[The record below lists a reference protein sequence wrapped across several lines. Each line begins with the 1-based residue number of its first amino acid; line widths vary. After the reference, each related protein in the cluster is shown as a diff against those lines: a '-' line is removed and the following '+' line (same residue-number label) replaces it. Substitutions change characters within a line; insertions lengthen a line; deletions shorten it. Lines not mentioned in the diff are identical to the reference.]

1 MTSSQTIQ
9 TNGLHGLNDDIVGI
23 RRDVTIRDNKQ
34 QTKEDSGTQPMEAGR
49 LSFAICLKEIHSKC
63 LERCTKSKRKEVQKK
78 VQFFLDI
85 DPEYFFEQVSKLL
98 FWVL

>member
-34 QTKEDSGTQPMEAGR
+34 QTKEDSATQPMEAGR
-49 LSFAICLKEIHSKC
+49 LSFAFCPIKVHSKC
-63 LERCTKSKRKEVQKK
+63 SENCAKGKRKSNMAK
-78 VQFFLDI
+78 
-85 DPEYFFEQVSKLL
+85 
-98 FWVL
+98 

>member
-34 QTKEDSGTQPMEAGR
+34 QTKKPMEAGR
-49 LSFAICLKEIHSKC
+49 LSFAICLIKIHSKC
-63 LERCTKSKRKEVQKK
+63 SENCAKIKRKSNMAK
-78 VQFFLDI
+78 
-85 DPEYFFEQVSKLL
+85 
-98 FWVL
+98 